1 MEYETIAV
9 CIQEIER
16 VLKYPN
22 VIFNKHVDNHFY
34 FTAID
39 AKQNYHELI
48 YNSETKRY
56 FKTIHGCATYL
67 KEFQMLDS
75 EVK

>member
-1 MEYETIAV
+1 MKYEMIEV
-9 CIQEIER
+9 CIREIKS

-22 VIFNKHVDNHFY
+22 VIFNKHIEQHFY

-39 AKQNYHELI
+39 AKQNYHELV

-56 FKTIHGCATYL
+56 FETVQGCATYL
-67 KEFQMLDS
+67 KEFQM
-75 EVK
+75 VANKIK